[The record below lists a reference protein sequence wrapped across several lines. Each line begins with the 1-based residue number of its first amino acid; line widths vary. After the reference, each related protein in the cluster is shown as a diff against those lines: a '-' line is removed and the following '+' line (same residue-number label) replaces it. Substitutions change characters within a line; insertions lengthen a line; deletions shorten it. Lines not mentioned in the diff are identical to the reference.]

1 MQKCVLASFI
11 IKEGFYIANA
21 PGVFPEAFLEV
32 PSRIELLYLVLQTN
46 A

>member
-1 MQKCVLASFI
+1 MS
-11 IKEGFYIANA
+11 NA
-21 PGVFPEAFLEV
+21 PEIVSEAFLEV

>member
-1 MQKCVLASFI
+1 MALLKMIAQKKSPKKNFGL
-11 IKEGFYIANA
+11 
-21 PGVFPEAFLEV
+21 FLEV